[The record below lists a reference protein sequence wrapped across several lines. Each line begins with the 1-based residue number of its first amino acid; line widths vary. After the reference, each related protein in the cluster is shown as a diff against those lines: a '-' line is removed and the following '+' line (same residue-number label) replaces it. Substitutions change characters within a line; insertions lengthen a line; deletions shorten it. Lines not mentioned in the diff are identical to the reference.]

1 MAEALHDPDSPFHA
15 YLRRESRFLS
25 PLSRRHEPL
34 TPLPP
39 FPRAETDADSP
50 ASPIKRDFAGPL
62 PAASA
67 QPRPPSPSPSSSSPP
82 RQQPVPPPPKRSRQL
97 AATAERV
104 KYAIATSALLS
115 AKLGDALQLYPPLD
129 DLARATLDCTRSK
142 DAALTRASR
151 KGKARAPKQAAAE
164 WGYGWET
171 RGQGVLERG
180 VLGSA
185 TAALGGLVG
194 ALARGSKPAT
204 IDEGSE
210 GEEEGVGADQAD
222 KRNEAG
228 APAQLL
234 GSVEGFIV
242 SAQELDLRV
251 ANALSAIKELECI
264 AHGLGLSDPLPPI
277 SRIEARAYLSKR
289 KPTSPTSANMLST
302 PSRSPRIPSPLGLPS
317 SASSSTP
324 DDVSP
329 PPLRAQ
335 ALRRALASALS
346 DALAALSTSTA
357 ALNALLPASSP
368 LLQHSTATAASE
380 STHAPSASL
389 SELMRHDSRARQER
403 DELVAAAAAAA
414 SPVSA
419 SSAAAATAVVDPFHP
434 TESTFGGIER
444 RRAEL
449 DAGTGA
455 DEDDAAPG
463 SPAGPGAR
471 AGLAAKP
478 RRSQRP
484 LSLGGASGLPAAT
497 SSPSDDDA
505 ADRDA
510 TERLLLVSLQEQ
522 FDDLHALRRGV
533 VWRVIEVVD
542 HPADAATADEACG
555 AAARALEQLGE
566 RLAGAAQGVA
576 RAHASEF
583 GESPAATDHS
593 SAVPAREHAGAPA
606 GGGSE
611 GMQRTTSASEREKRR
626 RSGLYGR
633 GEEAA
638 HVPSSS
644 AAQWAPPPPPAAG
657 GGRTSA
663 PSTPTAPPRP
673 AAAGLRRVPSASSS
687 AAPSSF
693 ANFAPPAGGLLA
705 SPLSRSA
712 LTAASAGP
720 GTDPALVALVQGM
733 SLSLRAVQA
742 KLRLVLADAGAAG
755 ADDKAREGAWR
766 AWEGVGAEVRRLE
779 AEWRGGEGVVRKA
792 LGLEKEMRLEESAE
806 AEQADQAGALV
817 LEIEPEAQDVEES
830 DDLNAKGAVDAT
842 LDASASPAPAA
853 ADDERQALLDAAL
866 SLSLLP
872 PADSPSEEKV
882 FEAVAGPDR
891 RAPSAADKLSRDERI
906 RRMKEAREALALGRS
921 SLESPGKGA
930 SPGPGGGGVDAQRN
944 MVGELREV
952 LKELNREKG
961 REETP
966 PAVAPEPQ
974 TASPAAPPLPA
985 RALPS
990 AAPPQ
995 EVAPPPQSPAKAA
1008 PPPPAASRPSPAQ
1021 PRFVPLPAVS
1031 SQQHAPSPP
1040 QSPTKAVARPRSSSV
1055 QQQPRFVP
1063 PPPVATAAQHV
1074 PFIPASPTKVV
1085 SPPPAPNAALPPRGA
1100 VPPPPPPKCAPPPSA
1115 STTNKSSPQQA
1126 PLSLPPAAPI
1136 TPRAQAQQLAHAT
1149 PPSAGPRYVSPPPP
1163 SSSGRQP
1170 IPRFVSPPPAASPSG
1185 PNLPQRPPIGVSSA
1199 PRYGPPPGGAA
1210 SSPASP
1216 VRARPPAAA
1225 APPAQAQ
1232 QPLRY
1237 VAPVAST
1244 PQRALQQSTK
1254 DDGSGSAVGA
1264 EETPSPASAPRRR
1277 PVQTV

>member
-15 YLRRESRFLS
+15 YLRR
-25 PLSRRHEPL
+25 
-34 TPLPP
+34 
-39 FPRAETDADSP
+39 D
-50 ASPIKRDFAGPL
+50 
-62 PAASA
+62 
-67 QPRPPSPSPSSSSPP
+67 
-82 RQQPVPPPPKRSRQL
+82 
-97 AATAERV
+97 
-104 KYAIATSALLS
+104 

-129 DLARATLDCTRSK
+129 DLSRASLARPRAT
-142 DAALTRASR
+142 DAARTSTSR
-151 KGKARAPKQAAAE
+151 KSRARAPKQAAAV
-164 WGYGWET
+164 WGSGWET

-210 GEEEGVGADQAD
+210 GEEEGEGAEQAD

-228 APAQLL
+228 APTQLL

-289 KPTSPTSANMLST
+289 KPASPTSATMLST

-414 SPVSA
+414 SPVSSSA
-419 SSAAAATAVVDPFHP
+419 SAAAATAVLDPFHP

-444 RRAEL
+444 RRAEP
-449 DAGTGA
+449 DAGGDA
-455 DEDDAAPG
+455 GEDDAAPG

-471 AGLAAKP
+471 AGLGAKP

-566 RLAGAAQGVA
+566 RLACAAQGVA

-583 GESPAATDHS
+583 GESPAATDPS
-593 SAVPAREHAGAPA
+593 SAVPAREHAAPA

-638 HVPSSS
+638 HVPPSS

-657 GGRTSA
+657 GGGRTSA
-663 PSTPTAPPRP
+663 PSTPTAPPRS
-673 AAAGLRRVPSASSS
+673 AAGLRRVPSTSSS

-712 LTAASAGP
+712 LTAASVGP

-742 KLRLVLADAGAAG
+742 KLRLVLADAGAGAAG

-792 LGLEKEMRLEESAE
+792 LGLAKEEARLEESAE
-806 AEQADQAGALV
+806 VEHADQAGAAV
-817 LEIEPEAQDVEES
+817 LEVEPDARDGGEL
-830 DDLNAKGAVDAT
+830 DDLNVKGAVDAT

-966 PAVAPEPQ
+966 PADAPEPQ
-974 TASPAAPPLPA
+974 TVSPAPPPPPS
-985 RALPS
+985 RQLPS

-995 EVAPPPQSPAKAA
+995 EVAPPPQTPTKAI

-1021 PRFVPLPAVS
+1021 SRFVPLPAVS

-1063 PPPVATAAQHV
+1063 PPPVAPAAQHA
-1074 PFIPASPTKVV
+1074 PSPPASPTKVV
-1085 SPPPAPNAALPPRGA
+1085 SPPAAPNAALPPRGA
-1100 VPPPPPPKCAPPPSA
+1100 APPPPPPKFAPPPSA
-1115 STTNKSSPQQA
+1115 ATTNKSSPQQA
-1126 PLSLPPAAPI
+1126 ALSLPPAAPT
-1136 TPRAQAQQLAHAT
+1136 TPRAQTQQLAHAT

-1185 PNLPQRPPIGVSSA
+1185 PNSPQRPPIGVSSA
-1199 PRYGPPPGGAA
+1199 PRYALPPGGAA

-1216 VRARPPAAA
+1216 GAAA
-1225 APPAQAQ
+1225 SPAQAQ
-1232 QPLRY
+1232 QPLSR
-1237 VAPVAST
+1237 V
-1244 PQRALQQSTK
+1244 
-1254 DDGSGSAVGA
+1254 
-1264 EETPSPASAPRRR
+1264 RRMMDR
-1277 PVQTV
+1277 DRQ